1 MARDTIPDL
10 HDQLQIIDS
19 NGKPTKEFLQWVK
32 LLVRAAND
40 DDDRLDALE

>member
-1 MARDTIPDL
+1 MARSTIPDL
-10 HDQLQIIDS
+10 PDQLQITDS
-19 NGKPTKEFLQWVK
+19 NNKPTKEFLQWVK